1 LITQVKASECTDL
14 SSQLYEYKCTTHTD
28 TDTQTHTQTQIH
40 RDTVTQTHRQ
50 APVGSHAVKL
60 VSKTAA
66 DKVEISL
73 HWKLHT
79 ASHVK
84 QTVTVDLLSNYDR
97 WDFSLAGPATWN
109 WL

>member
-1 LITQVKASECTDL
+1 MNINAQHTQTQTHRHTQRDN
-14 SSQLYEYKCTTHTD
+14 HTD
-28 TDTQTHTQTQIH
+28 TNTQTHTQTQS
-40 RDTVTQTHRQ
+40 HRQ